1 MIKLIVCYNP
11 CTYMST
17 GTANCLFLLKPHMHA
32 GTLKKKKY
40 EKENN
45 SRGSE
50 QEYLTKYKNS
60 YVSLHLYLIQ
70 IGLKVHCIFPLVHKV
85 AKLLVRP
92 RPMLLVEISTITIAA
107 VGLQK

>member
-1 MIKLIVCYNP
+1 MQVF
-11 CTYMST
+11 S
-17 GTANCLFLLKPHMHA
+17 
-32 GTLKKKKY
+32 KKKKY

-60 YVSLHLYLIQ
+60 YVSLNLYLIQ
-70 IGLKVHCIFPLVHKV
+70 IGLKVHCIFPLVDKV
-85 AKLLVRP
+85 AKILVRP
-92 RPMLLVEISTITIAA
+92 WPMLLVEISTRTIAA